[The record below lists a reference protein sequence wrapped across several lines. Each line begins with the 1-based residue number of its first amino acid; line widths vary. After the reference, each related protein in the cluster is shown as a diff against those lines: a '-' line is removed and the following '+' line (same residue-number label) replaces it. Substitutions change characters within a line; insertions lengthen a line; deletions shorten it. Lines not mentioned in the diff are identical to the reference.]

1 MKRQTV
7 LTTLG
12 LATALLVMKPH
23 AIYTSTGYS
32 GGTGIESDPYL
43 ISTPERLNQLRIEV
57 NGGDAYENTYF
68 KLSQDIDLKDFD
80 NDGTTS
86 NGNFIPI
93 GASSTPF
100 KGYFDGG
107 NTRFPI

>member
-43 ISTPERLNQLRIEV
+43 ISTPEQLNQLRIEV
-57 NGGDAYENTYF
+57 NGGMLTKILILNCH
-68 KLSQDIDLKDFD
+68 KILI
-80 NDGTTS
+80 
-86 NGNFIPI
+86 
-93 GASSTPF
+93 
-100 KGYFDGG
+100 
-107 NTRFPI
+107 